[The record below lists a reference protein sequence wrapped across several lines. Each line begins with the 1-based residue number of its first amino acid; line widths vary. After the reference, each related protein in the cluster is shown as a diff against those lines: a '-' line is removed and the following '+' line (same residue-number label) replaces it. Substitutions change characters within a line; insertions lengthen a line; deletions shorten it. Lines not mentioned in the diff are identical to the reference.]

1 MDTSEIKKAIDLVT
15 IGKAVLLD
23 VRRDEEWNAG
33 HSAVA
38 THFDSDR
45 ILAFDQLP
53 DIEKDKTI
61 YVHCLSGGRAG
72 RVKNKLIEA
81 GFANVYNLGG
91 LSDWQNAGGK

>member
-1 MDTSEIKKAIDLVT
+1 METSEIKKAIDLVT

-33 HSAVA
+33 HSEVA
-38 THFDSDR
+38 MHFDSDR

-53 DIEKDKTI
+53 EIEKDKTI

-72 RVKNKLIEA
+72 RVKNKLIEK
-81 GFANVYNLGG
+81 GFTDVHNLGG